1 MQLNLNDFYNQSK
14 CLLKSQCHTK
24 HKNIMSFTYKNR
36 YICHGEER
44 GDVNLFKQS
53 WNNEEKGPCV
63 PSQWKLEE

>member
-1 MQLNLNDFYNQSK
+1 
-14 CLLKSQCHTK
+14 
-24 HKNIMSFTYKNR
+24 MSW
-36 YICHGEER
+36 